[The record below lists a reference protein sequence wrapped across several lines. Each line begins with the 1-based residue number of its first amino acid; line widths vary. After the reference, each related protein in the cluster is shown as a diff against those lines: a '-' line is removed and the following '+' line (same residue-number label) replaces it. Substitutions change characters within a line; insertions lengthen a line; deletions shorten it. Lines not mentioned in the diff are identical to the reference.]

1 MPSIHLFN
9 RRFNFASDDLTLPS
23 LIDIILRFPLL
34 IIFIIY
40 HLNDKLSNS
49 ICSSSFYI
57 GYFYPLLIIYIG
69 IIIIS
74 SIICFVSLQGTPV
87 NNIYPRRHMSL
98 LIYIRLIFVLIDIII
113 NIIGL
118 IIILKSFEICEFLSR
133 RIMILS
139 IIISAI
145 LAISLFIILAIFID
159 LTGVVSAEKKWEMRI
174 KFIFSCGRSY
184 GGQSSDIQNI
194 VKTLQYLFDDE
205 RFDLVASDVAT
216 GLILLQ
222 QEDLLEERSID
233 IIESAPLNI
242 VQEGLYYNSYAQSAF
257 GWFSLAYQYR
267 MTFIPRILFAM
278 RYRTIGLCCCCC
290 GLTCCQNPDSLYD
303 PCGSQYTTL
312 QYLLRKQ
319 KPIILYANFFGA
331 FGRAP
336 FYIAADN
343 EKKTIIISI
352 PYQYRMTFIPRILFA
367 MRYRTIGLCC
377 CCCGLTCCQNP
388 DSLYDPCGSQYKT
401 LQYLLRKQKPIIL
414 YANFFGAFGRAPFY
428 IAADNEK
435 KTIII
440 SIRGTLSAMDIL
452 TDINAVEDI
461 LETELFGNGHCHS
474 GMHSAAKY
482 IHNDISTRLVDIFVK
497 YPDYTLVICG
507 YSLGAGVAAI
517 LSILFKSTY
526 PHVKCYGIAM
536 PGSVL
541 SENLALA
548 TRDFIYSYVVDV
560 DMIARASIH
569 SLKHL
574 RDRIIDALNKCN
586 RNKLRVLTTTFIR
599 TLTKRRLV
607 FHSMMSESTLTNT
620 SLDMNST
627 ISQIVSTDHSSEYE
641 RLIIPGTIIHLYST
655 DRVGLFTRKASYRA
669 CISTYNQF
677 TQFIVHP
684 RMWFDH
690 FPASYSTALAD
701 VIENLNNS
709 STV

>member
-257 GWFSLAYQYR
+257 GWFSLA
-267 MTFIPRILFAM
+267 
-278 RYRTIGLCCCCC
+278 
-290 GLTCCQNPDSLYD
+290 
-303 PCGSQYTTL
+303 
-312 QYLLRKQ
+312 
-319 KPIILYANFFGA
+319 
-331 FGRAP
+331 
-336 FYIAADN
+336 
-343 EKKTIIISI
+343 
-352 PYQYRMTFIPRILFA
+352 YQYRMTFIPRILFA

>member
-74 SIICFVSLQGTPV
+74 SIICCVSLQGTPV

-233 IIESAPLNI
+233 IIESVPLNI
-242 VQEGLYYNSYAQSAF
+242 LQEGLYYNSYAQSAF

-352 PYQYRMTFIPRILFA
+352 
-367 MRYRTIGLCC
+367 
-377 CCCGLTCCQNP
+377 
-388 DSLYDPCGSQYKT
+388 
-401 LQYLLRKQKPIIL
+401 
-414 YANFFGAFGRAPFY
+414 
-428 IAADNEK
+428 
-435 KTIII
+435 
-440 SIRGTLSAMDIL
+440 RGTLSAMDIL

-482 IHNDISTRLVDIFVK
+482 IHNDVSPRLVDIFVK

-627 ISQIVSTDHSSEYE
+627 ISQIVSADHSSEYE

>member
-233 IIESAPLNI
+233 IIESVPLNI
-242 VQEGLYYNSYAQSAF
+242 LKEGLYYNSYAQSAF
-257 GWFSLAYQYR
+257 GWFSLA
-267 MTFIPRILFAM
+267 
-278 RYRTIGLCCCCC
+278 
-290 GLTCCQNPDSLYD
+290 
-303 PCGSQYTTL
+303 
-312 QYLLRKQ
+312 
-319 KPIILYANFFGA
+319 
-331 FGRAP
+331 
-336 FYIAADN
+336 
-343 EKKTIIISI
+343 
-352 PYQYRMTFIPRILFA
+352 YQYRMTFIPRILFA

>member
-139 IIISAI
+139 IIISVI

-233 IIESAPLNI
+233 IIESVPLNI
-242 VQEGLYYNSYAQSAF
+242 LQEGLYYNSYAQSAF

-278 RYRTIGLCCCCC
+278 RYRTIGL
-290 GLTCCQNPDSLYD
+290 L
-303 PCGSQYTTL
+303 
-312 QYLLRKQ
+312 
-319 KPIILYANFFGA
+319 
-331 FGRAP
+331 
-336 FYIAADN
+336 
-343 EKKTIIISI
+343 
-352 PYQYRMTFIPRILFA
+352 
-367 MRYRTIGLCC
+367 C

-482 IHNDISTRLVDIFVK
+482 IRNDISTRLVDIFVK

-669 CISTYNQF
+669 CISTYHQF